1 MKRNAFIKHL
11 KTNDCVLIREG
22 AKHSLYINV
31 KNGKKSTVGRH
42 PELSDLMC
50 KVICKQLEIPSI

>member
-11 KTNDCVLIREG
+11 KTNGRILVREG
-22 AKHSLYINV
+22 SNHSLYGNPL
-31 KNGKKSTVGRH
+31 NGKKSTVGRH

-50 KVICKQLEIPSI
+50 KIICKQLEIPTI